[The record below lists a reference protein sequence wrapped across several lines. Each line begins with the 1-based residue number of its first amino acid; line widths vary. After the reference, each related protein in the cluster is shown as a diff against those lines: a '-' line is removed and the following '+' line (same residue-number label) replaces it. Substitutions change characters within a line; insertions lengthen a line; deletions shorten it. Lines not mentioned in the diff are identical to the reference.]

1 MKKII
6 LLVMWAML
14 LVGSQ
19 EAFAQ
24 KGQVV
29 ADEKGVV
36 VVVDSDT
43 VARIKADLGEVL
55 EDSGYNYNYA
65 EDEDGNEVQDP
76 NVPLVDHGVV
86 DGTAM
91 LDRMF
96 GIGSGII
103 VGILCIVFG
112 FPTLI
117 VLLILYFR
125 YRNKQAKYKLAA
137 KALENG
143 QPIPDGLLG
152 NYSGFRGF
160 EHREQRRPSR
170 PEGNSQRVDEASPRS
185 EGASPRSEGASPRS
199 EDVSQRHEE
208 TTNAASSETR
218 QQPSDSIYPSSGS
231 AFGKIVNVL
240 SFLYNTNK
248 NVHNGLRQLFV
259 GLGLWAFFSYAE
271 WGSFFEGISILVIF
285 IASGM
290 ILAGYLEGY
299 PRYKKDNEPKE

>member
-1 MKKII
+1 MKKMI

-43 VARIKADLGEVL
+43 VARIKADLGEAL

-160 EHREQRRPSR
+160 EHREQRRTSR

-185 EGASPRSEGASPRS
+185 EGASQRS

-231 AFGKIVNVL
+231 AFGKIVNVV

-248 NVHNGLRQLFV
+248 NVRNGLRQLFV